1 MRLINPKG
9 MSEKQKRELRLC
21 LQSSKLSIEREK
33 LIACV
38 AEGMANIEEG
48 VRIIDQNLP
57 VPRLGYVDLVAED
70 VRGRLVLIAFA
81 DDLDPEGLGQAL
93 IRADWAAENLDLL
106 SHFYSRDFPSEV
118 RSWQMV
124 EEVAPHAASLVS
136 RMDRLPA
143 EIFTCEGIGLS
154 DEKWLVVRR
163 FEAAEAVSASMSF
176 HPAATLERAH
186 RRTSSVM
193 RNPRETEDAV
203 TESSQPGSVLTREEI
218 DDFFDKSVYEDEV
231 TSRALNSSKY

>member
-21 LQSSKLSIEREK
+21 LKSQKLSMEREK

-57 VPRLGYVDLVAED
+57 IPRLGYVDLVAED

-81 DDLDPEGLGQAL
+81 DGLDPEGLGQAM

-124 EEVAPHAASLVS
+124 EEVAPEAASLVS

-143 EIFTCEGIGLS
+143 EVFTCEGMELS
-154 DEKWLVVRR
+154 DDRWLIVRR
-163 FEAAEAVSASMSF
+163 LEAAKVVSESMSF
-176 HPAATLERAH
+176 HPDMVEQRGG
-186 RRTSSVM
+186 RRSVM
-193 RNPRETEDAV
+193 RNPRDEEEV
-203 TESSQPGSVLTREEI
+203 IHKIGQPSSVLTREEI

-231 TSRALNSSKY
+231 TSRVLDSSK

>member
-9 MSEKQKRELRLC
+9 MGEKQKRELRLC
-21 LQSSKLSIEREK
+21 LKNSKFSMDREK

-57 VPRLGYVDLVAED
+57 IPRLGYVDLVAED
-70 VRGRLVLIAFA
+70 VRGRLVMIAFA
-81 DDLDPEGLGQAL
+81 DGLDPEGLGQAM

-106 SHFYSRDFPSEV
+106 GHFYSRDFPSEV

-124 EEVAPHAASLVS
+124 EEVAPEAASLVS

-143 EIFTCEGIGLS
+143 EVFTCEGMELGE
-154 DEKWLVVRR
+154 EKWLVVRR

-176 HPAATLERAH
+176 RPDMVEKQVRSCS
-186 RRTSSVM
+186 SSVM
-193 RNPRETEDAV
+193 RNPRETDEV
-203 TESSQPGSVLTREEI
+203 IHKIGQPSSVLTREEI

-231 TSRALNSSKY
+231 TSRALDSSK

>member
-9 MSEKQKRELRLC
+9 MNEKQKRELRLC
-21 LQSSKLSIEREK
+21 LKSQKLAMERER

-57 VPRLGYVDLVAED
+57 VPRLGLVDLVAED
-70 VRGRLVLIAFA
+70 VRGRLVLIAFG
-81 DDLDPEGLGQAL
+81 DHLDPEGLGQAM
-93 IRADWAAENLDLL
+93 IRADWASENLDLL
-106 SHFYSRDFPSEV
+106 GHFYSRDFPSEV

-124 EEVAPHAASLVS
+124 EEVAPEAASLVS

-143 EIFTCEGIGLS
+143 EVFTCEGIELS
-154 DEKWLVVRR
+154 DDKWLVVRR
-163 FEAAEAVSASMSF
+163 YEAAEAVSAQMSF
-176 HPAATLERAH
+176 HPDMVEERA
-186 RRTSSVM
+186 RRGSVM
-193 RNPRETEDAV
+193 KNPREEEV
-203 TESSQPGSVLTREEI
+203 IHKIGQPSPVLTREEI

-231 TSRALNSSKY
+231 TSRVLDSSKY